1 MTKTKVY
8 NFALTGVSGAG
19 KTSLIE
25 NLLFFAKATKII
37 GQVDNGTSN
46 LDFEPE
52 EIARKISIKSS
63 VSHLTWKDSKV
74 FPVDTPGDD
83 NFSYD
88 RNVATSCVD
97 NIFFTVDA
105 SEPIK
110 PQTLAFWRQISS
122 LNASKSILINKSDK
136 LSSDIK
142 SVLQQL
148 KEKLD
153 IKPVPFNLPSIKNN
167 EFKGVFDL
175 FSMKFFGDEG
185 FDHLKDDINFFRS
198 NLIEFTAESDDQLL
212 EKYLEG
218 CEFTY
223 EQLLYGIKK
232 GIKDGGFVPV
242 FFISP
247 SKDKV
252 FEPFLNFVTNFLI
265 SADEITLNAI
275 DPNTKKT
282 KNVEPTPIAPLS
294 ASVFKTVVD
303 PFAGRINI
311 MRIYS
316 GTLKNDMSI
325 FNSTKNQTEKCVN
338 LFYMLGKNQTLISS
352 AQPGEIVAIPKL
364 KSTET
369 GDTICDSGNHILY
382 TDSIVKKPLLSYSV
396 KPKTRNDEE
405 KISVAMAKLIDEDPS
420 LVFSRDSQTNEM
432 ILSGNGQIH
441 FDVSLEK
448 LSRKF
453 GVNIELFLPK
463 IPYRETIKGESKGV
477 VYRHK
482 KQSGGAGQFA
492 EVHFDISPLT
502 RGKGFEF
509 EEALVGMN
517 VPRNF
522 VPAVEKGINEA
533 LLSGPLG
540 GFPVVD
546 IKVKFYDGKS
556 HEVDSSEIAFK
567 IAAIQC
573 FKKGILE
580 AKPILLEPFL
590 KFSIIVPDD
599 SLGDVIGDL
608 NSRRGRVMGMN
619 SLQYNYHE
627 ITAIVPHSEVRRYL
641 LDLNALSGG
650 RGVFS
655 QEFSHFEEVPNSFVD
670 KIIAEEGKKEE

>member
-8 NFALTGVSGAG
+8 NFALTGVSGTG
-19 KTSLIE
+19 KTTLIE
-25 NLLFFAKATKII
+25 NLLFFSNSTKTI

-46 LDFEPE
+46 LDCEPE
-52 EIARKISIKSS
+52 EITRKISIKSS
-63 VSHLTWKDSKV
+63 VSHLIWKDAKI

-83 NFSYD
+83 NFSFE
-88 RNVATSCVD
+88 RNMAASCVD

-105 SEPIK
+105 SEPLK
-110 PQTLAFWRQISS
+110 PQTLALWRQINH
-122 LNASKSILINKSDK
+122 LKASKTIIINKSDK
-136 LSSDIK
+136 LSADIK
-142 SVLQQL
+142 LILQLL

-153 IKPVPFNLPSIKNN
+153 IKPVPFNLPSNINN

-185 FDHLKDDINFFRS
+185 FEHLKEDINFFRN

-223 EQLLYGIKK
+223 EQLMFGIKK
-232 GIKDGGFVPV
+232 GIKEGGFVPV
-242 FFISP
+242 FFISS
-247 SKDKV
+247 SKEKIY
-252 FEPFLNFVTNFLI
+252 EPFLNFIINFLI

-275 DPNTKKT
+275 DPNTKKA
-282 KNVEPTPIAPLS
+282 KNLEPTPIAPLS
-294 ASVFKTVVD
+294 ARVFKTIVD
-303 PFAGRINI
+303 PFAGRINL

-325 FNSTKNQTEKCVN
+325 FNSTKNNPEKCAN

-369 GDTICDSGNHILY
+369 GDTICDPGSQILY
-382 TDSIVKKPLLSYSV
+382 ADTVVKKPLLSYSV

-420 LVFSRDSQTNEM
+420 IVFLRDSQTNEM

-441 FDVSLEK
+441 IDVSLEK

-453 GVNIELFLPK
+453 GVNVELSLPK

-492 EVHFDISPLT
+492 EVHFDISPVP
-502 RGKGFEF
+502 RGKGFDF

-517 VPRNF
+517 VPRNC
-522 VPAVEKGINEA
+522 VHAVEQGFNEA

-546 IKVKFYDGKS
+546 VKVRFYDGKS

-590 KFSIIVPDD
+590 KLIIIVPDD

-627 ITAIVPHSEVRRYL
+627 ITSIVPQSEVRKYL

-650 RGVFS
+650 RGTFS
-655 QEFSHFEEVPNSFVD
+655 QEFSHFEEVPNAFAD